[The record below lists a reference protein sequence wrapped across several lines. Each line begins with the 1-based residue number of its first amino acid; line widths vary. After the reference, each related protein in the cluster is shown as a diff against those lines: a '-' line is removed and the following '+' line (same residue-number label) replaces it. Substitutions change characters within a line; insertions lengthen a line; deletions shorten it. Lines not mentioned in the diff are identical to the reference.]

1 MAFNIADSEE
11 FNELSFYSMSHP
23 DRDYFIHQHVVDAYQ
38 AQMADEDVKEIAII
52 FALLG
57 LYLFLEE
64 NFTGREV
71 QLMHMKIA
79 KNKPNI
85 WPKVLLPDQK
95 AAIQI
100 QDVLNMKSEAEKDAM
115 IRKWCESVW
124 QSFSES
130 QQVIRD
136 FTQSYINS

>member
-1 MAFNIADSEE
+1 
-11 FNELSFYSMSHP
+11 
-23 DRDYFIHQHVVDAYQ
+23 
-38 AQMADEDVKEIAII
+38 
-52 FALLG
+52 
-57 LYLFLEE
+57 
-64 NFTGREV
+64 
-71 QLMHMKIA
+71 MKIA

-95 AAIQI
+95 VAIQI
-100 QDVLNMKSEAEKDAM
+100 QDVLNMKSGTEKDAM

-136 FTQSYINS
+136 FTQSYMNS